1 MVLGDDEITVMNILS
16 EHCYL
21 VSDNATHASE
31 VANSGEVVAWMDRN
45 PHYFRKGLVK
55 TKRRFRAARGQSTKQ
70 VVGEQLVRRNPAG
83 GPFLR

>member
-1 MVLGDDEITVMNILS
+1 MNSLESYIEMVLGDDETTVMNILA

-21 VSDNATHASE
+21 VSDNATHAAE

-55 TKRRFRAARGQSTKQ
+55 PKRR
-70 VVGEQLVRRNPAG
+70 
-83 GPFLR
+83 